1 MALSNDHGIFSWKLQ
16 EIKMK
21 YLLVTTLLMF
31 VFTSC
36 NKEEKPKA
44 VSLQKTTAP
53 AKTVTTAT
61 GSSAVPDDFSDLKK
75 DDDESCDSEEEL
87 LKKQIEK
94 AQKAK
99 TQGVKLQGAG
109 DEGCTVD

>member
-1 MALSNDHGIFSWKLQ
+1 MKSLVFSLTILFIFS
-16 EIKMK
+16 
-21 YLLVTTLLMF
+21 
-31 VFTSC
+31 SC
-36 NKEEKPKA
+36 NKQEQPKP

-53 AKTVTTAT
+53 VSEVVPSAAKS
-61 GSSAVPDDFSDLKK
+61 GSSATSDDFSDLKK
-75 DDDESCDSEEEL
+75 EDDESCDSEEEL

-109 DEGCTVD
+109 DEGCTVN